1 MIPSVKIKELPVKPY
16 SDIQS
21 TDIMLIEDSEDTKQ
35 ISVED
40 LKILFSSDE
49 KLNAIIE
56 KLKTTYEELKKYVED
71 NIDKI
76 TSGNEELETK
86 VSNLF
91 EDHERT
97 KQQVGRLREDMTD
110 VQNDISEIN
119 TSIGNI
125 NKTIQDMQEMLII
138 HDDKIQDLER
148 DNEINKKDIEL
159 LKQDNETNKQNIA
172 KLQED
177 LKNLTDHVDSEI
189 KRLDDRITQIN
200 TENHNYTDKM
210 YDQLMLYI
218 DYYHHVHEFP
228 PNFDEPYKGDPMVAR
243 YIHPVGTI
251 FETTDPDFQPNEWF
265 PGTWEF
271 KGTGAS
277 ITDEDGR
284 VVDYYTYVRLE

>member
-119 TSIGNI
+119 TSSRGQRRQRAAHI
-125 NKTIQDMQEMLII
+125 
-138 HDDKIQDLER
+138 
-148 DNEINKKDIEL
+148 
-159 LKQDNETNKQNIA
+159 
-172 KLQED
+172 
-177 LKNLTDHVDSEI
+177 
-189 KRLDDRITQIN
+189 
-200 TENHNYTDKM
+200 
-210 YDQLMLYI
+210 
-218 DYYHHVHEFP
+218 FP
-228 PNFDEPYKGDPMVAR
+228 
-243 YIHPVGTI
+243 
-251 FETTDPDFQPNEWF
+251 
-265 PGTWEF
+265 
-271 KGTGAS
+271 
-277 ITDEDGR
+277 
-284 VVDYYTYVRLE
+284 